1 MATEI
6 VPPGL
11 SSMSTI
17 FAADGNTVKF
27 MGGEQ
32 ELTDCDKSARTMAS
46 IQIAKESRV
55 WNQAAN
61 PLKIDVTSTTNQVD
75 QITFNAAATGG
86 NITLTIQKPD
96 GTFAN
101 TANSAWNATD
111 ATFLSNL
118 NTQLDAAS
126 GVVGGIVATAIPS
139 TDTDLGIRL
148 TYSGTGYAGKA
159 WTPAVV
165 LSFFT
170 STTTAT
176 YTRITDSARAAFVD
190 RSAGSRS
197 FHLQAGG
204 PATKINIA
212 KFLGS
217 RGGSL
222 LGGDFLEYHQRAG
235 EGFAN
240 ASTKLYAVY
249 IFGGTYR
256 VDFKSDL
263 MTDGILK
270 ACTFNSQRGFTGTFE
285 IHPGTKAMFKRAD
298 VSGGSVQAGGILKI
312 EGGDCDWA
320 LGTIAE
326 LHWKGDGEFSLRN
339 AGINLTITKLY
350 ISSANKKKLLE
361 QLKSANCTV
370 TLPTIPG
377 YNLFVYGDESDDL
390 TS

>member
-6 VPPGL
+6 VPPGISDMTTYFA
-11 SSMSTI
+11 SS
-17 FAADGNTVKF
+17 GNTLKF
-27 MGGEQ
+27 MAGEQ
-32 ELTDCDKSARTMAS
+32 ELTNCNKAAITMAS

-61 PLKIDVTSTTNQVD
+61 TLTIDVTSTTNQVD

-101 TANSAWNATD
+101 TANSAWSGTD

-118 NTQLDAAS
+118 NTQLDTAC
-126 GVVGGIVATAIPS
+126 GVVGGIVASAIPS

-176 YTRITDSARAAFVD
+176 YTRITNSARAVFVD
-190 RSAGSRS
+190 RSTSTRTL
-197 FHLQAGG
+197 HLTAGG
-204 PATKINIA
+204 PTTKINVA
-212 KFLGS
+212 KFLGN

-249 IFGGTYR
+249 IFGGSFR
-256 VDFKSDL
+256 VDYKTDL

-270 ACTFNSQRGFTGTFE
+270 SCTFNSQRGFTGTFE
-285 IHPGTKAMFKRAD
+285 VHAGTKATFKRAD

-312 EGGDCDWA
+312 EGGDADWA
-320 LGTIAE
+320 LGNISE

-339 AGINLTITKLY
+339 AGINLTIAKLY

-370 TLPTIPG
+370 TLPDIPG
-377 YNLFVYGDESDDL
+377 YNLFVYGDETEDL
-390 TS
+390 TN